1 MKQKI
6 KGLVLLVLLAFILVG
21 CGESVEDADGN
32 LYRVVTIGEQT
43 WMAENLNLKTDGS
56 YCYDNKE
63 ENCRKYGRLYKYN
76 AAKYACPAEW
86 RLPTEEDW
94 NILINALGG
103 PKIGLEKL
111 KTKKGW
117 KDDKNGTDKYGFGM
131 FPGGEMDAC
140 ELRVDPEYAES
151 DYWATVDPTFHN
163 FGEEATFW
171 HTDGYIYIG
180 DYLIGDEK
188 VGFGL
193 LFFDCNREEGRYVRC
208 IKKTNKQ

>member
-6 KGLVLLVLLAFILVG
+6 KGLMLLVLLVSILLG
-21 CGESVEDADGN
+21 CGETVEDADGN
-32 LYRVVTIGEQT
+32 TYRVVTIGEQT
-43 WMAENLNLKTDGS
+43 WMAENLNLKTDDS
-56 YCYDNKE
+56 YCYDNKK
-63 ENCRKYGRLYKYN
+63 ENCQKYGRLYKYS

-131 FPGGEMDAC
+131 FPGGEMEAC
-140 ELRVDPEYAES
+140 ELRMNPGLAES
-151 DYWATVDPTFHN
+151 DYWATVDPTFN
-163 FGEEATFW
+163 RFGEEATFW

-180 DYLIGDEK
+180 DYLFGDEK

-193 LFFDCNREEGRYVRC
+193 MFFDCNRAEARYVRC